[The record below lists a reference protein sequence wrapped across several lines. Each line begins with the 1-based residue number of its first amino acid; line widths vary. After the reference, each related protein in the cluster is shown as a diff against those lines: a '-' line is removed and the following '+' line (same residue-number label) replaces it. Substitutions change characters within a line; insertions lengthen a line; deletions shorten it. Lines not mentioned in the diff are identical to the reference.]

1 MDKNS
6 RNVIKHP
13 LYESVYAMPIIT
25 IFLLEHDDNEI
36 KIVKIEFYDINNYIT
51 ASRNE

>member
-25 IFLLEHDDNEI
+25 IFLLEQDGKTVDS
-36 KIVKIEFYDINNYIT
+36 FYT
-51 ASRNE
+51 SCSLL